1 MLRLR
6 LLAWSGVRSGVQH
19 GTSGVRCGAQRAQS
33 GVRCGAQVQ
42 LPAQVQ
48 VQLPAQLP
56 GRNSNSTG
64 SAKSLI
70 EPAAQPPRTETAD
83 VAARR
88 FLLLSFLTSAIL
100 HDPAN
105 ETRAS
110 PSVGLAQHDLRALC
124 PPSRRVATAAAAP
137 PPYPTLRP

>member
-19 GTSGVRCGAQRAQS
+19 GTSGVRCGAQLGQG
-33 GVRCGAQVQ
+33 GVRCGGQVQ
-42 LPAQVQ
+42 LQAQVQ
-48 VQLPAQLP
+48 VQLPAQL
-56 GRNSNSTG
+56 SNSTG

-88 FLLLSFLTSAIL
+88 FALLSFLTSAIL

-124 PPSRRVATAAAAP
+124 APSRRVASPEAVAASNP
-137 PPYPTLRP
+137 LSRRCR

>member
-19 GTSGVRCGAQRAQS
+19 GTSGVRCGAQLAQS

-42 LPAQVQ
+42 LPAQAQ
-48 VQLPAQLP
+48 VQLPAQL
-56 GRNSNSTG
+56 SNSTG

-70 EPAAQPPRTETAD
+70 EPAAQPPRTETVD

-88 FLLLSFLTSAIL
+88 FALLRFLTTAI
-100 HDPAN
+100 P
-105 ETRAS
+105 
-110 PSVGLAQHDLRALC
+110 QM
-124 PPSRRVATAAAAP
+124 RRGRLPVSD
-137 PPYPTLRP
+137 